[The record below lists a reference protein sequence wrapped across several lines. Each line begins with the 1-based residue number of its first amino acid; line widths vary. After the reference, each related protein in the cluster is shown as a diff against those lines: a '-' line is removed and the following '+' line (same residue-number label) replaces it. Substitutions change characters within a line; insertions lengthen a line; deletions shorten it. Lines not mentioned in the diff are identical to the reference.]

1 MTDLERRLV
10 VALETLSAQYEM
22 ERRQHAEQVEAL
34 QQQVEALRLRVERR
48 AAENEALQRR
58 IERLDGQVTSWIEYF
73 GTLAARSRGRWI

>member
-34 QQQVEALRLRVERR
+34 QQQVEAL
-48 AAENEALQRR
+48 QRR

>member
-10 VALETLSAQYEM
+10 VALERLSAQYGREQ
-22 ERRQHAEQVEAL
+22 RRHSGQVAAL
-34 QQQVEALRLRVERR
+34 QQQVETLRRQVEQQT
-48 AAENEALQRR
+48 AENEALQRR